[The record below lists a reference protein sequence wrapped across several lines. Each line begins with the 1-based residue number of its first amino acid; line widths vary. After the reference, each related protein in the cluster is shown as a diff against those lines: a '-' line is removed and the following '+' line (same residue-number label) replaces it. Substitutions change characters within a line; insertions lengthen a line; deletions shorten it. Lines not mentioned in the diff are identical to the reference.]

1 MILSPSTKGQK
12 ILDRV
17 KTFLS
22 ENVDPI
28 ESQFSVSNFI
38 HKLFVFYELVFT
50 FQKYLENDETLNKA
64 AEIMKSW
71 RVSCK
76 FYKLLN

>member
-50 FQKYLENDETLNKA
+50 F
-64 AEIMKSW
+64 
-71 RVSCK
+71 
-76 FYKLLN
+76 

>member
-12 ILDRV
+12 TLDRV

-38 HKLFVFYELVFT
+38 HKLFVFLRTCVYI
-50 FQKYLENDETLNKA
+50 LE
-64 AEIMKSW
+64 IP
-71 RVSCK
+71 
-76 FYKLLN
+76 